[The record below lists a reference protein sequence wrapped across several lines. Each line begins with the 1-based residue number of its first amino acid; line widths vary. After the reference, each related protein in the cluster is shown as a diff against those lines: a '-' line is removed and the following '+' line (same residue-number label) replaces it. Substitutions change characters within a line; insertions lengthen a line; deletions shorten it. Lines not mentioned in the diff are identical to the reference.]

1 MFGENKKRDS
11 RGTLRDYK
19 KEYKKYGSST
29 KAKKYRA
36 ELNQYNRKKGTY
48 GNGDGKDASH
58 KSGKIVGF
66 ESQSKNRGRAEKSR
80 LKKESV
86 LRDLNNSTAKNF
98 ASWKS
103 DVLKLSKKLPNTEKS
118 KVHKDITTL
127 NKLVYNISKTFEKN
141 LDESVNEAKKLFVV
155 RGMEEFTGKEQEI
168 STPLEKSKANALIQT
183 ILKQQK
189 QSGMDIYTKMKLV
202 PVNESD
208 LGLTLKKGKT
218 ITVTHKKSGKELVI
232 IDKPNV
238 RKEYE
243 KIGYFAEGRVHES
256 TDAYQKS
263 LEKIASDKKLNMIS
277 KKDRETLKKIAQM
290 MSKNEGKMS
299 PEKVYDYFLY
309 MRKYKPDIWKDMKKN
324 KDVKKIMKK
333 FESVTEVFRLTES
346 GIMYRAG
353 VKKYGKEGM
362 RKIQSAAGKGLGHA
376 EIGKI
381 KDQYDKKKKK
391 KKSESIDELT
401 LTEGSVFDIN
411 NAEQMVKVL
420 TAGLKKVAPDL
431 KPGNIHYSTL
441 GGDDRVSIV
450 GKFSLDRKKDWS
462 RGILEN
468 SRWITFYL
476 DNDGS
481 LEVNVMGYPF
491 DMRKQVKMRKS
502 RNKDIKQVLARMLKH
517 FNMLNTKYPQ
527 GLS

>member
-1 MFGENKKRDS
+1 MVKESTLIWEKVSGKKFKVKNGWSGNNSHEEDFFDEVEWELWKMFGDKKDPWNTEDKVKQQVNDFIVSIFDVMDDDEWLDKYSGLNQKVILKHAKRKGLKPIKKPIGEAKKRDS

-29 KAKKYRA
+29 KSKKYRA

-58 KSGKIVGF
+58 KGGKIVGF

-80 LKKESV
+80 LKKEGKYQGNPEMDKLYAYYSMAMQMIPNSPKQKD
-86 LRDLNNSTAKNF
+86 LRKKIKALR
-98 ASWKS
+98 
-103 DVLKLSKKLPNTEKS
+103 KKLK
-118 KVHKDITTL
+118 
-127 NKLVYNISKTFEKN
+127 
-141 LDESVNEAKKLFVV
+141 
-155 RGMEEFTGKEQEI
+155 
-168 STPLEKSKANALIQT
+168 
-183 ILKQQK
+183 
-189 QSGMDIYTKMKLV
+189 MD
-202 PVNESD
+202 
-208 LGLTLKKGKT
+208 
-218 ITVTHKKSGKELVI
+218 
-232 IDKPNV
+232 
-238 RKEYE
+238 
-243 KIGYFAEGRVHES
+243 
-256 TDAYQKS
+256 
-263 LEKIASDKKLNMIS
+263 
-277 KKDRETLKKIAQM
+277 
-290 MSKNEGKMS
+290 EGKMS
-299 PEKVYDYFLY
+299 PTQVYDYFLY
-309 MRKYKPDIWKDMKKN
+309 MRKYKPSIWKDMEKN
-324 KDVKKIMKK
+324 PKVKKIMTK

-391 KKSESIDELT
+391 KKSESVDEST

-431 KPGNIHYSTL
+431 KPGNISYSTL
-441 GGDDRVSIV
+441 GGDERVSIV

-462 RGILEN
+462 NGILEN

-491 DMRKQVKMRKS
+491 EMRKQVKMRKS

-517 FNMLNTKYPQ
+517 FHMLNTKYPD
-527 GLS
+527 GMV

>member
-1 MFGENKKRDS
+1 MGHYQELPAWVQSKL
-11 RGTLRDYK
+11 TLSQHNIQAVYDWCK
-19 KEYKKYGSST
+19 
-29 KAKKYRA
+29 
-36 ELNQYNRKKGTY
+36 
-48 GNGDGKDASH
+48 GKD
-58 KSGKIVGF
+58 G
-66 ESQSKNRGRAEKSR
+66 
-80 LKKESV
+80 
-86 LRDLNNSTAKNF
+86 
-98 ASWKS
+98 
-103 DVLKLSKKLPNTEKS
+103 
-118 KVHKDITTL
+118 
-127 NKLVYNISKTFEKN
+127 VY
-141 LDESVNEAKKLFVV
+141 
-155 RGMEEFTGKEQEI
+155 
-168 STPLEKSKANALIQT
+168 
-183 ILKQQK
+183 
-189 QSGMDIYTKMKLV
+189 
-202 PVNESD
+202 
-208 LGLTLKKGKT
+208 
-218 ITVTHKKSGKELVI
+218 
-232 IDKPNV
+232 
-238 RKEYE
+238 
-243 KIGYFAEGRVHES
+243 ES

-263 LEKIASDKKLNMIS
+263 LEKIASDKKLKMLS
-277 KKDRETLKKIAQM
+277 KKDKETLKKIAQM

-299 PEKVYDYFLY
+299 PDKIYDYFVH
-309 MRKYKPDIWKDMKKN
+309 MRKYKSDIWEDFKKN
-324 KDVKKIMKK
+324 RDVQKIMRK

-391 KKSESIDELT
+391 KSESVDEST

-431 KPGNIHYSTL
+431 KPGNISYSTL
-441 GGDDRVSIV
+441 GGDERVSIV

-476 DNDGS
+476 DNEGS

-502 RNKDIKQVLARMLKH
+502 RNKNIKQVLARMLKH
-517 FNMLNTKYPQ
+517 FHMLNKKYPD
-527 GLS
+527 GMI

>member
-1 MFGENKKRDS
+1 M
-11 RGTLRDYK
+11 
-19 KEYKKYGSST
+19 
-29 KAKKYRA
+29 
-36 ELNQYNRKKGTY
+36 
-48 GNGDGKDASH
+48 
-58 KSGKIVGF
+58 
-66 ESQSKNRGRAEKSR
+66 
-80 LKKESV
+80 
-86 LRDLNNSTAKNF
+86 
-98 ASWKS
+98 
-103 DVLKLSKKLPNTEKS
+103 
-118 KVHKDITTL
+118 
-127 NKLVYNISKTFEKN
+127 
-141 LDESVNEAKKLFVV
+141 
-155 RGMEEFTGKEQEI
+155 
-168 STPLEKSKANALIQT
+168 
-183 ILKQQK
+183 
-189 QSGMDIYTKMKLV
+189 
-202 PVNESD
+202 
-208 LGLTLKKGKT
+208 
-218 ITVTHKKSGKELVI
+218 VI

-243 KIGYFAEGRVHES
+243 KIGYFAEGRVNESKSDVLQSLSEIKSLIYSLYQEMSKVQKHLDPKDAQKIKKLMSRPLGDLGKSTSFIKSLSRQMESVNEGIKYKDHEIEMAISELKSVCRNSKELLQKFSMGQYEELPAWVQSKLTLSQHNIQAVYDWCKGKDGVYES

-277 KKDRETLKKIAQM
+277 KKDKETLKKIAQM

-309 MRKYKPDIWKDMKKN
+309 MRKYKPDIWKDMKIN

-411 NAEQMVKVL
+411 NAEQMFKVL
-420 TAGLKKVAPDL
+420 TAGLKKVAPEI
-431 KPGNIHYSTL
+431 KPGNISYSTL

-462 RGILEN
+462 NGILEN

-481 LEVNVMGYPF
+481 LEVNVMGYPL

-517 FNMLNTKYPQ
+517 FHMLNTKYPQ